1 MAWGIKLGEYKDR
14 VKLSIISSHTFVLD
28 CFRLAECVV
37 AKEDDLGVNDTQFSC
52 VSHLGNI
59 LNEGDVVL
67 G

>member
-1 MAWGIKLGEYKDR
+1 MLCY
-14 VKLSIISSHTFVLD
+14 
-28 CFRLAECVV
+28 RLAECIV

-67 G
+67 GLGICIVFRMY

>member
-1 MAWGIKLGEYKDR
+1 MYSNYSAVDNFCDVVYTICMCVYMY
-14 VKLSIISSHTFVLD
+14 VCT
-28 CFRLAECVV
+28 RLAECVV